1 MGVFTDMA
9 PEIDRRKKTMTN
21 SLKERLKRGETLLGS
36 FVTLMSTDVAE
47 ILSLVGFDYLWIETE
62 HAPLD
67 FSHVQMLIQA
77 IGGRCP
83 CLVRIPENKE
93 VWVRKALDTGCD
105 GIVVPQ
111 VMTAEEA
118 REAVQWSLYPPLGKR
133 RVGIARAHGYGMSF
147 RDYVDRVNEHL
158 TLVLQVENKE
168 AVENIKSI
176 AAVPGIGAIFIGPF
190 DLSGSLGVLGQV
202 SHPDVQGAI
211 EEVRKCCREAGVP
224 LGIFAADAQNAKTY
238 INKGFRL
245 IALGM
250 DTFYL
255 WKSTQA
261 MLKEVRE

>member
-1 MGVFTDMA
+1 M
-9 PEIDRRKKTMTN
+9 DRRKKTMEN
-21 SLKERLKRGETLLGS
+21 SLKERLKKGETLLGS
-36 FVTLMSTDVAE
+36 FVTLKSTDVAE

-67 FSHVQMLIQA
+67 FSHVQTLIQA
-77 IGGRCP
+77 VGGRCP

-93 VWVRKALDTGCD
+93 VWIRKALDTGCD

-118 REAVQWSLYPPLGKR
+118 REAVQWSLYPPLGNR
-133 RVGIARAHGYGMSF
+133 RVGISRAHSYGMAF

-158 TLVLQVENKE
+158 TIVVQVENAE
-168 AVENIKSI
+168 AVKNIESI

-190 DLSGSLGVLGQV
+190 DLSGSLGVLGQI
-202 SHPDVQGAI
+202 SHPQVQGAI
-211 EEVRKCCREAGVP
+211 EEVRECCRKAGVP

-238 INKGFRL
+238 INKGFGL